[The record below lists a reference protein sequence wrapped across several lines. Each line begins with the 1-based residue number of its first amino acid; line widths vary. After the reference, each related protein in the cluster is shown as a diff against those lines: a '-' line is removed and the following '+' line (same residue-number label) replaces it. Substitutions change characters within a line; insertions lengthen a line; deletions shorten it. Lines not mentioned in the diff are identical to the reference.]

1 MSEDEKELNSEDDF
15 QNISGSE
22 EEGELESHSSY
33 KVPGTSGTDIKYQF
47 MYRKGAAFWQLL

>member
-22 EEGELESHSSY
+22 EKGSWSLIHLIRCQVPVEL
-33 KVPGTSGTDIKYQF
+33 I
-47 MYRKGAAFWQLL
+47 